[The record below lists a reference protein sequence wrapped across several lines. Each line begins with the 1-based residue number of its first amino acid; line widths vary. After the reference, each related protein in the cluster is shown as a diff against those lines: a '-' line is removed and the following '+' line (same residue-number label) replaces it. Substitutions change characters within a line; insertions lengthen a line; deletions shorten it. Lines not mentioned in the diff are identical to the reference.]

1 MIRVRVRWVV
11 GAGLG
16 CLVRG
21 VGVGGTETYV
31 VYGYGDSRLL
41 VSTRASFLTSVVMCL
56 RWSLKS

>member
-1 MIRVRVRWVV
+1 MRWVV